1 MGWKVGM
8 GKCRK
13 VCKRLRRENMS
24 YSFDMSLEELEEK
37 EEFDL
42 FIKLEM
48 VRREIIKELE
58 G

>member
-1 MGWKVGM
+1 
-8 GKCRK
+8 
-13 VCKRLRRENMS
+13 MS